1 MDNEKL
7 GMYVVDR
14 HDKMTAGLEN
24 WKRHWEDVAQYIIP
38 RKDDMYGMPYATKG
52 QQKHNL
58 LYDATSIHSNELM
71 ASALHGMLTN
81 PSSTWFGLSTG
92 VPELDAIPEVRS
104 WLQKSA
110 DKIIQILNNSNFQTE
125 IHEIYLD
132 LGSFGTAVLRIE
144 EDDDLVV
151 RFHARPIYNTRV
163 DENYKGIIDT
173 VSYEYEM
180 TLRQMKQQF
189 GEEFF
194 DEKMKQNLLSDPT
207 KRETVIHLVE
217 PRADRP
223 FKGRGN
229 SKNAF
234 ASYHVHKESKKLL
247 KESGFNEN
255 PYAIPR
261 WTKIAGEMYGRS
273 PGMKAL
279 PDIKMVNKMKK
290 ATIEAAQLAV
300 APPLQVPD
308 DGVLL
313 PVKIAPSS
321 VNYYRAGTKD
331 RIEPLVSGVRVDIGE
346 SMMDTVRQQI
356 RQAFFIDQLQ
366 LVENDRMTATEVMQ
380 RRDEQLRLLGPIL
393 GRQHFELLKPL
404 IDRVFG
410 ILLRKNL
417 LEQPPR
423 ELAGRD
429 LEVRYT
435 SQIAKAQRSVD
446 AENAMR
452 AIQMAEPFLAAGNT
466 EVMDNF
472 NADEY
477 VRYGADIYGVPEK
490 LMMHPKQIQQMRQG
504 RQEAAA
510 QQQQMEQAQG
520 EAEITE
526 KMAGANAQDQQAEA

>member
-1 MDNEKL
+1 MSDEKL
-7 GMYVVDR
+7 GAYVVDR
-14 HDKMTAGLEN
+14 HSKMTAGLEN

-92 VPELDAIPEVRS
+92 DPLLDAIPEVRA

-144 EDDDLVV
+144 EDDDVVV

-189 GEEFF
+189 GETFF
-194 DEKMKQNLLSDPT
+194 DEKMKQNLIADPS

-223 FKGRGN
+223 FNGKGPTN
-229 SKNAF
+229 MAF
-234 ASYHVHKESKKLL
+234 ASYHVHKESKKVL
-247 KESGFNEN
+247 KEGGFQEN

-290 ATIEAAQLAV
+290 ATIEAAQIAV

-346 SMMDTVRQQI
+346 SMMDTVRSQI

-417 LEQPPR
+417 LEQPPK
-423 ELAGRD
+423 ELSGVD

-452 AIQMAEPFLAAGNT
+452 AVQMATPFVEVNPD
-466 EVMDNF
+466 VMDNF
-472 NADEY
+472 NADAF
-477 VRYGADIYGVPEK
+477 VRYGADIYGLPES
-490 LMMHPKQIQQMRQG
+490 LMTHPKQMEQMRQG
-504 RQEAAA
+504 RQEAAQ

-520 EAEITE
+520 EADIAQT
-526 KMAGANAQDQQAEA
+526 MAGAAAQDQQTEA